1 MHTLEHPVLGP
12 LRLGVSRL
20 ESSREFFGL
29 LLGLG
34 LRDTP
39 EGLEIRLPSGA
50 TLATLEERPGALPDS
65 PALPG
70 LYHLALKVP
79 HRPALARILLRLR
92 EAGWPLEG
100 PVDHGVSEALYLE
113 GPEELGLEIYRD
125 HSREAWPTRGGHL
138 AMGSRLVPE
147 GDLLAQAEEG
157 TGTPD
162 LEEGHLHL
170 RVSDLRRSVSF
181 YTSLLPLRVTQ
192 EDYPGAAFLAFG
204 DYHHHLGLNVW
215 SSQGSVPRT
224 QERSGLIEISFLFR
238 TSESFRTWEEER
250 DCRGLLE
257 PRDRAPDGSWVLFR
271 DPDGWDVRVRR
282 PLD

>member
-34 LRDTP
+34 LRDIP

-113 GPEELGLEIYRD
+113 GPEEMGLEIYRD
-125 HSREAWPTRGGHL
+125 HSREAWPVRGGHL

-215 SSQGSVPRT
+215 SSQGGKPRDP
-224 QERSGLIEISFLFR
+224 QRSGLIELSFLFPVPSAFQSWKDR
-238 TSESFRTWEEER
+238 
-250 DCRGLLE
+250 LLSQGCPE
-257 PRDRAPDGSWVLFR
+257 LLSVAPDESWLLVR
-271 DPDGWDVRVRR
+271 DPDGWDVRIRQAS
-282 PLD
+282 